1 MSNVYDFVIVGGGI
15 AGVSTASELAK
26 IGSVLLLER
35 ESSLAYH
42 TTGRSAAISMES
54 YGNELIRKLT
64 CASRNFFENPPSDIT
79 ADPLCSPRGAL
90 ILSDDE
96 NFSKLKLR
104 YEVVKKIVPSVE
116 ILDRN
121 DFMEMAPFISGKWIA
136 GIYEKSAFDLDV
148 HAIHT
153 AFCRN
158 IRKHGGVI
166 KAEAEVIEATRVAA
180 SWVITLSDGEKVQ
193 AGVIVNAAGAWADV
207 LAQRCHVN
215 SLGIQPLQR
224 TVVVI
229 DPEINV
235 DACPY
240 IGTVNEQIFIK
251 PDVGRLMVSPCDETL
266 SEPGDVIADEMG
278 VAITMDRL
286 ESSTVLRPKKIMN
299 RWAGLRVFVPD
310 RSPLLGVDPS
320 VEGFIWCAA
329 LGGYGIQTAP
339 MVGRLCASYASK
351 SSMPTELLEVNFEA
365 ASPSRDISAPNG
377 KSILVEDLK

>member
-1 MSNVYDFVIVGGGI
+1 MSSAYDFVVVGGGI
-15 AGVSTASELAK
+15 AGVTTASELAK

-64 CASRNFFENPPSDIT
+64 CASRDFFENPPSDLT

-90 ILSDDE
+90 ILSDE
-96 NFSKLKLR
+96 KNLAKLKLR
-104 YEVVKKIVPSVE
+104 YEVVKQIVPSVE

-121 DFMEMAPFISGKWIA
+121 QFMEMAPFVSDKWIA
-136 GIYEKSAFDLDV
+136 GMYEESAFDLDV

-158 IRKHGGVI
+158 IRRHGGVI
-166 KAEAEVIEATRVAA
+166 KTRAEVIEAIRA
-180 SWVITLSDGEKVQ
+180 STSWSITLSNGEKIQ
-193 AGVIVNAAGAWADV
+193 AGVIINAAGAWADV
-207 LAQRCHVN
+207 LAQRCHTKL
-215 SLGIQPLQR
+215 LGIQPLQR

-229 DPEINV
+229 DPEFNV

-240 IGTVNEQIFIK
+240 IGTVDEQIFLK

-266 SEPGDVIADEMG
+266 VQPGDAIADEMG

-286 ESSTVLRPKKIMN
+286 ESSTMLRPKKIMN
-299 RWAGLRVFVPD
+299 RWAGLRVFVSD
-310 RSPLLGVDPS
+310 RSPLLGADS
-320 VEGFIWCAA
+320 NIEGFIWCAA

-339 MVGRLCASYASK
+339 MVGKLCASFASK
-351 SSMPTELLEVNFEA
+351 SSIPTELLDINLA
-365 ASPSRDISAPNG
+365 GSAPSRSMTSEHGKAIS
-377 KSILVEDLK
+377 VEDLK

>member
-1 MSNVYDFVIVGGGI
+1 MNNVYDFVVVGGGI

-42 TTGRSAAISMES
+42 TTGRSVAISMES

-64 CASRNFFENPPSDIT
+64 CASREFFENPPSDLT

-90 ILSDDE
+90 ILSDE
-96 NFSKLKLR
+96 ISFAKLKLR
-104 YEVVKKIVPSVE
+104 HEVVKQIVPSVE

-121 DFMEMAPFISGKWIA
+121 QFMEMTPFVSDKWIA
-136 GIYEKSAFDLDV
+136 GMYEKSAFDLDV

-166 KAEAEVIEATRVAA
+166 KTQAEVIEAIRVST
-180 SWVITLSDGEKVQ
+180 SWSIALSNSEKIQ
-193 AGVIVNAAGAWADV
+193 AGVIINAAGAWADI
-207 LAQRCHVN
+207 LAQRCN
-215 SLGIQPLQR
+215 TKSLGIQPLQR
-224 TVVVI
+224 TVIVV
-229 DPEINV
+229 DPETKV
-235 DACPY
+235 DDCPY
-240 IGTVNEQIFIK
+240 IGTVDEQIFIK
-251 PDVGRLMVSPCDETL
+251 PDVGRLMVSPCDETPV
-266 SEPGDVIADEMG
+266 EPSDAIPDEMG

-286 ESSTVLRPKKIMN
+286 ESSTILRPKKIMN

-310 RSPLLGVDPS
+310 RSPLLGSDPN

-329 LGGYGIQTAP
+329 LGGYGIQTSP
-339 MVGRLCASYASK
+339 MVGKLCAAYAAK
-351 SSMPTELLEVNFEA
+351 SPIPAELLGINFEA
-365 ASPSRDISAPNG
+365 ATPYRKIATGHGKAIS
-377 KSILVEDLK
+377 VEDLK

>member
-1 MSNVYDFVIVGGGI
+1 MNNVYDFVVVGGGI

-26 IGSVLLLER
+26 IGSVFLLER

-64 CASRNFFENPPSDIT
+64 CASREFFENPPSDLT

-90 ILSDDE
+90 ILSDE
-96 NFSKLKLR
+96 ISFAKLKLR
-104 YEVVKKIVPSVE
+104 HEVVKQIVPSVE

-121 DFMEMAPFISGKWIA
+121 QFMEMAPFVSDKWIA
-136 GIYEKSAFDLDV
+136 GMYEKSAFDLDV

-166 KAEAEVIEATRVAA
+166 KTQAEVIEAIRVST
-180 SWVITLSDGEKVQ
+180 SWSIALSNGEKIQ
-193 AGVIVNAAGAWADV
+193 AGVIINAAGAWADI
-207 LAQRCHVN
+207 LAQRCN
-215 SLGIQPLQR
+215 TKSLGIQPLQR
-224 TVVVI
+224 TVVVV
-229 DPEINV
+229 DPETKV
-235 DACPY
+235 DDCPY
-240 IGTVNEQIFIK
+240 IGTVDEQIFIK
-251 PDVGRLMVSPCDETL
+251 PDVGRLMVSPCDETPV
-266 SEPGDVIADEMG
+266 EPSDAIPDEMG

-286 ESSTVLRPKKIMN
+286 ESSTILRPKKIMN

-310 RSPLLGVDPS
+310 RSPLLGSDPN

-329 LGGYGIQTAP
+329 LGGYGIQTSP
-339 MVGRLCASYASK
+339 MIGKLCAAYAAK
-351 SSMPTELLEVNFEA
+351 SPIPVELLGINFEA
-365 ASPSRDISAPNG
+365 ATPYRKIATGHGKAIS
-377 KSILVEDLK
+377 VEDLK

>member
-1 MSNVYDFVIVGGGI
+1 MNNVYDFVVVGGGI

-64 CASRNFFENPPSDIT
+64 CASREFFENPPSDLT

-90 ILSDDE
+90 ILSDE
-96 NFSKLKLR
+96 ISFAKLKLR
-104 YEVVKKIVPSVE
+104 HEVVKQIVPSVE

-121 DFMEMAPFISGKWIA
+121 QFMEMAPFVSDKWIA
-136 GIYEKSAFDLDV
+136 GMYEKSAFDLDV

-166 KAEAEVIEATRVAA
+166 KTQAEVIEAIRVST
-180 SWVITLSDGEKVQ
+180 SWSIALSNGEKIQ
-193 AGVIVNAAGAWADV
+193 AGVIINAAGAWADI
-207 LAQRCHVN
+207 LAQRCN
-215 SLGIQPLQR
+215 TKSLGIQPLQR
-224 TVVVI
+224 TVVVV
-229 DPEINV
+229 DPETKV
-235 DACPY
+235 DDCPY
-240 IGTVNEQIFIK
+240 IGTVDEQIFIK
-251 PDVGRLMVSPCDETL
+251 PDVGRLMVSPCDETPV
-266 SEPGDVIADEMG
+266 EPSDAIPDEMG

-286 ESSTVLRPKKIMN
+286 ESSTILRPKKIMN

-310 RSPLLGVDPS
+310 RSPLLGSDPN

-329 LGGYGIQTAP
+329 LGGYGIQTSP
-339 MVGRLCASYASK
+339 MIGKLCAAYAAK
-351 SSMPTELLEVNFEA
+351 SPIPVELLGINFEA
-365 ASPSRDISAPNG
+365 ATPYRKIATGHGKAIS
-377 KSILVEDLK
+377 VEDLK

>member
-1 MSNVYDFVIVGGGI
+1 MNNVYDFVVVGGGI

-64 CASRNFFENPPSDIT
+64 CASREFFENPPSDLT

-90 ILSDDE
+90 ILSDE
-96 NFSKLKLR
+96 ISFAKLKLR
-104 YEVVKKIVPSVE
+104 HEVVKQIVPSVE

-121 DFMEMAPFISGKWIA
+121 QFMEMTPFVSDKWIA
-136 GIYEKSAFDLDV
+136 GMYEKSAFDLDV

-166 KAEAEVIEATRVAA
+166 KTQAEVIGAIRVST
-180 SWVITLSDGEKVQ
+180 SWSIALSNSEKIQ
-193 AGVIVNAAGAWADV
+193 AGVIINAAGAWADI
-207 LAQRCHVN
+207 LAQRCN
-215 SLGIQPLQR
+215 TKSLGIQPLQR
-224 TVVVI
+224 TVIVV
-229 DPEINV
+229 DPETKV
-235 DACPY
+235 DDCPY
-240 IGTVNEQIFIK
+240 IGTVDEQIFIK
-251 PDVGRLMVSPCDETL
+251 PDVGRLMVSPCDETPV
-266 SEPGDVIADEMG
+266 EPSDAIPDEMG

-286 ESSTVLRPKKIMN
+286 ESSTILRPKKIMN

-310 RSPLLGVDPS
+310 RSPLLGSDPN

-329 LGGYGIQTAP
+329 LGGYGIQTSP
-339 MVGRLCASYASK
+339 MVGKLCAAYAAK
-351 SSMPTELLEVNFEA
+351 SPIPAELLGINFEA
-365 ASPSRDISAPNG
+365 ATPYRKIATGHGKAIS
-377 KSILVEDLK
+377 VEDLK

>member
-1 MSNVYDFVIVGGGI
+1 MNNVYDFVVVGGGI

-64 CASRNFFENPPSDIT
+64 CASREFFENPPSDLT

-90 ILSDDE
+90 ILSDE
-96 NFSKLKLR
+96 ISFAKLKLR
-104 YEVVKKIVPSVE
+104 HEVVKQIVPSVE

-121 DFMEMAPFISGKWIA
+121 QFMEMTPFVSDKWIA
-136 GIYEKSAFDLDV
+136 GMYEKSAFDLDV

-166 KAEAEVIEATRVAA
+166 KTQAEVIEAIRVST
-180 SWVITLSDGEKVQ
+180 SWSIALSNSEKIQ
-193 AGVIVNAAGAWADV
+193 AGVIINAAGAWADI
-207 LAQRCHVN
+207 LAQRCN
-215 SLGIQPLQR
+215 TKSLGIQPLQR
-224 TVVVI
+224 TVIVV
-229 DPEINV
+229 DPETKV
-235 DACPY
+235 DDCPY
-240 IGTVNEQIFIK
+240 IGTVDEQIFIK
-251 PDVGRLMVSPCDETL
+251 PDVGRLMVSPCDETPV
-266 SEPGDVIADEMG
+266 EPSDAIPDEMG

-286 ESSTVLRPKKIMN
+286 ESSTILRPKKIMN

-310 RSPLLGVDPS
+310 RSPLLGSDPN

-329 LGGYGIQTAP
+329 LGGYGIQTSP
-339 MVGRLCASYASK
+339 MVGKLCAAYAAK
-351 SSMPTELLEVNFEA
+351 SPIPAELLGINFEA
-365 ASPSRDISAPNG
+365 ATPYRKIATGHGKAIS
-377 KSILVEDLK
+377 VEDLK

>member
-1 MSNVYDFVIVGGGI
+1 MNNVYDFVVVGGGI

-64 CASRNFFENPPSDIT
+64 CASREFFENPPSDLT

-90 ILSDDE
+90 ILSDE
-96 NFSKLKLR
+96 ISFAKLKLR
-104 YEVVKKIVPSVE
+104 HEVVKQIVPSVE

-121 DFMEMAPFISGKWIA
+121 QFMEMTPFVSDKWIA
-136 GIYEKSAFDLDV
+136 GMYEKSAFDLDV

-166 KAEAEVIEATRVAA
+166 KTQAEVIEAIRVST
-180 SWVITLSDGEKVQ
+180 SWSIALSNSEKIQ
-193 AGVIVNAAGAWADV
+193 AGVIINAAGAWADI
-207 LAQRCHVN
+207 LAQRCN
-215 SLGIQPLQR
+215 TKSLGIQPLQR
-224 TVVVI
+224 TVIVV
-229 DPEINV
+229 DPETKV
-235 DACPY
+235 DDCPY
-240 IGTVNEQIFIK
+240 IGTVDEQIFIK
-251 PDVGRLMVSPCDETL
+251 PDVGRLMVSPCDETPV
-266 SEPGDVIADEMG
+266 EPSDAIPDEMG

-286 ESSTVLRPKKIMN
+286 ESSTILRPKKIMN

-310 RSPLLGVDPS
+310 RSPLLGSDPN

-329 LGGYGIQTAP
+329 LGGHGIQTSP
-339 MVGRLCASYASK
+339 MVGKLCAAYAAK
-351 SSMPTELLEVNFEA
+351 SPIPAELLGINFEA
-365 ASPSRDISAPNG
+365 ATPYRKIATGHGKAIS
-377 KSILVEDLK
+377 VEDLK